1 MEPDTS
7 SRKTTLLPRLVGF
20 AAVACTPIIAS
31 WWPGAHGAS
40 ATCVV
45 TVNGSA
51 ALGPGTG

>member
-1 MEPDTS
+1 M
-7 SRKTTLLPRLVGF
+7 LLPRSVALVS
-20 AAVACTPIIAS
+20 VACTPIIAS

-51 ALGPGTG
+51 ASGSGAA